1 MRQLIRLLEQHNH
14 AYYVMDAPTIS
25 DAEYDH
31 LFHALKALEQ
41 QHPQLIQPDSPIS
54 KVGGEALGQF
64 ANIAHAVPMLSLGNS
79 FEFADLQAFDQR
91 IRERLPNQSIEYELE
106 LKLDG
111 LAVSLIYQHGQLIQ
125 AVTRGDGETGEDI
138 THNALTI
145 RNLPKV
151 LAGQANTESIPELLE
166 VRGEVLMPK
175 KGFEKLNREAVAK
188 GEKTFANPR
197 NAAAGSL
204 RQLDPKIAAS
214 RPLAFYAYGVARCE
228 PVNTNTTQYE
238 QLQWLTGFGFAIAE
252 RQFVVDSIEAAQEK
266 YQQILTERPQLSV
279 EIDGM
284 VVKVNSI
291 RQQQQLGFLSR
302 EPRWATAYKFP
313 AESAITTVEQID
325 WQVGRTGTLTPVAR
339 LKPVLVGGVT
349 VSNVT
354 LHNIGEIYRLDVRV
368 GDTVSVHRAGDVIP
382 KVEKVWPEF
391 RPAYRTQKAIYQNY
405 FDVQKEIK
413 KLPQAKVL
421 VHKRFRA
428 SRLFGQLR
436 GVYFFCAN
444 NDIEAIASEVSK
456 ALECNGLESQVLKNL
471 FHRYVSG
478 ALPSSYYLWFTQQG
492 FFLHTNFPKYTVLKK
507 IKTDNVREVTV
518 SMLHANFGKVFLP
531 KRCPVCQSPVVMP
544 EGEALARCSG
554 GLYCPAQ
561 RVEAIRHFVSRK
573 AMDVDGL
580 GDRWVEGLQQIG
592 LLNNVADLYQLQQH
606 REQLLGL
613 EKMGEKSVQNLLD
626 AIETSKKTT
635 LPRLV
640 YALGIRGVGET
651 TARMLADQF
660 QSLDA
665 LMAADVEA
673 LQKTPD
679 VGLVTAEWIFDFFRA
694 PHNREVIDGLLA
706 AGITYPAP
714 APRTRQQLT
723 GESWCVTGTLA
734 QFSRDQ
740 ATQMLQSLGARVS
753 GSVSSKTKC
762 VLAGEKAGSK
772 LAKAEQLGVQVMNEA
787 QFVEFLAE
795 HGVDVGLFA

>member
-1 MRQLIRLLEQHNH
+1 MTEQADLFAAEPLPIASNPKKSNQPASNDTAIIAQMRQLIRLLEQHNH
-14 AYYVMDAPTIS
+14 AYYVMDAPTIT

-41 QHPQLIQPDSPIS
+41 QHPQLVQPDSPTS

-79 FEFADLQAFDQR
+79 FEFSDLQAFDQR
-91 IRERLPNQSIEYELE
+91 IRERLPNQNIEYELE

-151 LAGQANTESIPELLE
+151 LAGQADTESIPELLE

-175 KGFEKLNREAVAK
+175 KGFDKLNREAAAK

-214 RPLAFYAYGVARCE
+214 RPLAFYAYSIVQITQNKKDTLLDME
-228 PVNTNTTQYE
+228 SQTNCLKWLRKNGFSTGSILDGFVYLDNGLRSAKESILKNDNSLSYGEAIKKVYENEMYKAANETTSVFLSFDVCTEKKQ
-238 QLQWLTGFGFAIAE
+238 
-252 RQFVVDSIEAAQEK
+252 VSSKVDSVDKTQKIFDFILK
-266 YQQILTERPQLSV
+266 YRKELPF

-284 VVKVNSI
+284 VVKVNSM

-391 RPAYRTQKAIYQNY
+391 RPEQVK
-405 FDVQKEIK
+405 
-413 KLPQAKVL
+413 
-421 VHKRFRA
+421 
-428 SRLFGQLR
+428 S
-436 GVYFFCAN
+436 
-444 NDIEAIASEVSK
+444 NDQHV
-456 ALECNGLESQVLKNL
+456 
-471 FHRYVSG
+471 R
-478 ALPSSYYLWFTQQG
+478 LPS
-492 FFLHTNFPKYTVLKK
+492 
-507 IKTDNVREVTV
+507 
-518 SMLHANFGKVFLP
+518 A
-531 KRCPVCQSPVVMP
+531 CPVCQSPVVMP

-626 AIETSKKTT
+626 AIETSKATT

-660 QSLDA
+660 QSLDG
-665 LMAADVEA
+665 LMAADVES

-706 AGITYPAP
+706 AGIRYPAP
-714 APRTRQQLT
+714 APRTRQPLT

-772 LAKAEQLGVQVMNEA
+772 LAKAEQLNVPVMNEA
-787 QFVEFLAE
+787 AFVDFLAE
-795 HGVDVGLFA
+795 HGVDVGLFE